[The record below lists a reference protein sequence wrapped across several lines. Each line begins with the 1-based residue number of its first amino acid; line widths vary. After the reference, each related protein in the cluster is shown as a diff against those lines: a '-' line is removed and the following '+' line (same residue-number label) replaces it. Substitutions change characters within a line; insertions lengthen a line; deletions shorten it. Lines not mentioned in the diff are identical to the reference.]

1 LNSTGIS
8 KDITEFIKAIQS
20 FAGINSYEVFSDFVE
35 LAALSTMQAFELN
48 RQKELTEQIN
58 SIQKKYKP
66 KEIERLGN
74 MFGLLIMT
82 MEKYHKQGRYV
93 DILARV
99 FMELEIHS
107 KQTGQFFTPGS
118 VAELSA
124 KMAFDEA
131 ETKKII
137 ERDGHITLNEP
148 AVCGG
153 VMVLGFAEAMRE
165 AGFDPSR
172 QLLIHAGDIDRRCA
186 CMSYLHFSLYGLPA
200 VVKLG
205 DALAMKAWEQWYTP
219 VYVLDLWCFRD
230 RRNNIAV

>member
-1 LNSTGIS
+1 MEIS

-20 FAGINSYEVFSDFVE
+20 FTGVNSYEVFSDFVE
-35 LAALSTMQAFELN
+35 LSALSTMYVFEITKK
-48 RQKELTEQIN
+48 KELADKIN
-58 SIQKKYKP
+58 TIQKKYKP
-66 KEIERLGN
+66 KEIERLGR
-74 MFGLLIMT
+74 MLGMLIVV
-82 MEKYHKQGRYV
+82 MEKYHKQGRYL

-107 KQTGQFFTPGS
+107 KHTGQFFTPGS

-131 ETKKII
+131 EARKII

-148 AVCGG
+148 AVGGG
-153 VMVLGFAEAMRE
+153 VMVLGFAEAMRA
-165 AGFDPSR
+165 AGFDPSK

-200 VVKLG
+200 VVRLG
-205 DALAMKAWEQWYTP
+205 DALAMKTWEQWYTP
-219 VYVLDLWCFRD
+219 VYVMDLWCFRD
-230 RRNNIAV
+230 RRNNVAV

>member
-1 LNSTGIS
+1 MIA
-8 KDITEFIKAIQS
+8 KDIAEFIKAIQS
-20 FAGINSYEVFSDFVE
+20 FVGLNSYEVFSDFVE
-35 LAALSTMQAFELN
+35 LAALSTMHAFEIT
-48 RQKELTEQIN
+48 RQKELAEKIN
-58 SIQKKYKP
+58 TVQKKYKP
-66 KEIERLGN
+66 KEIERLGR
-74 MFGLLIMT
+74 MLGMLIVV

-118 VAELSA
+118 IAELSA
-124 KMAFDEA
+124 KMAFDETEA
-131 ETKKII
+131 KKII

-148 AVCGG
+148 AVGGG
-153 VMVLGFAEAMRE
+153 VMVLGFAEAMRA
-165 AGFDPSR
+165 AGFDPSK

-200 VVKLG
+200 VVRLG
-205 DALAMKAWEQWYTP
+205 DALTMKAWEQWHTP

-230 RRNNIAV
+230 RRNSVAV

>member
-1 LNSTGIS
+1 MIA
-8 KDITEFIKAIQS
+8 KDIAEFIKAIQS
-20 FAGINSYEVFSDFVE
+20 FVGLNSYEVFSDFVE
-35 LAALSTMQAFELN
+35 LAALSTMHAFEIT
-48 RQKELTEQIN
+48 RQKELAEKIN
-58 SIQKKYKP
+58 TVQKKYKP
-66 KEIERLGN
+66 KEIERLGE
-74 MFGLLIMT
+74 MLGMLIVA

-99 FMELEIHS
+99 FMELGIHS

-131 ETKKII
+131 EARKII

-148 AVCGG
+148 AVGGG
-153 VMVLGFAEAMRE
+153 VMVLGFAEAMRT

-186 CMSYLHFSLYGLPA
+186 YMSYLHFSLYGLPA
-200 VVKLG
+200 VIRLG
-205 DALAMKAWEQWYTP
+205 DALTMKAWEQWYTP

-230 RRNNIAV
+230 RRNSVAV

>member
-1 LNSTGIS
+1 MIT
-8 KDITEFIKAIQS
+8 KDIAELIKAIQS

-35 LAALSTMQAFELN
+35 LVALSTRQALELN
-48 RQKELTEQIN
+48 RQNELAEQIN

-66 KEIERLGN
+66 KEIEHLGN
-74 MFGLLIMT
+74 ILGMLVIT

-107 KQTGQFFTPGS
+107 KHTGQFFTPGS
-118 VAELSA
+118 IADLVA

-131 ETKKII
+131 ETREII

-148 AVCGG
+148 AVGGG
-153 VMVLGFAEAMRE
+153 VMVLGFAEAMRA
-165 AGFDPSR
+165 AGFDPSKH
-172 QLLIHAGDIDRRCA
+172 LLIHAGDIDRRCA

-200 VVKLG
+200 VVRLG
-205 DALAMKAWEQWYTP
+205 DALTMKAWEQWYTP

-230 RRNNIAV
+230 RRNNVAV

>member
-1 LNSTGIS
+1 MIT
-8 KDITEFIKAIQS
+8 KDVAEIIKAIQS
-20 FAGINSYEVFSDFVE
+20 FVGMNSYEVFSDFVE
-35 LAALSTMQAFELN
+35 LAALSTMQAFEIT
-48 RQKELTEQIN
+48 RQKELAEQI
-58 SIQKKYKP
+58 SRFQKKYKP

-74 MFGLLIMT
+74 MLGMLVMA

-107 KQTGQFFTPGS
+107 KRTGQFFTPGS

-124 KMAFDEA
+124 KMAFDSVSAKE
-131 ETKKII
+131 II

-148 AVCGG
+148 AVGGG
-153 VMVLGFAEAMRE
+153 VMVLSFAEAMRA
-165 AGFDPSR
+165 AGFDPSK

-200 VVKLG
+200 VVRLG
-205 DALAMKAWEQWYTP
+205 DALTMKAWEQWYTP

-230 RRNNIAV
+230 RRNNVAV

>member
-1 LNSTGIS
+1 MIA
-8 KDITEFIKAIQS
+8 KDIAEFIKAIQS
-20 FAGINSYEVFSDFVE
+20 FVGLNSYEVFSDFVE
-35 LAALSTMQAFELN
+35 LAALSTMHAFEIT
-48 RQKELTEQIN
+48 RQKELAEKIN
-58 SIQKKYKP
+58 TVQKKYKP
-66 KEIERLGN
+66 KEIERLGE
-74 MFGLLIMT
+74 MLGMLIVA

-99 FMELEIHS
+99 FMELGIHS

-131 ETKKII
+131 EARKII

-148 AVCGG
+148 AVGGG
-153 VMVLGFAEAMRE
+153 VMVLGFAEAMRA

-186 CMSYLHFSLYGLPA
+186 YMSYLHFSLYGLPA
-200 VVKLG
+200 VIRLG
-205 DALAMKAWEQWYTP
+205 DALTMKAWEQWYTP

-230 RRNNIAV
+230 RRNSVAV

>member
-1 LNSTGIS
+1 MVA
-8 KDITEFIKAIQS
+8 KDIAEFIKTIQS
-20 FAGINSYEVFSDFVE
+20 FTGMNSYEVFSDFVE
-35 LAALSTMQAFELN
+35 LAALSIMHAFEIT
-48 RQKELTEQIN
+48 RQKELAEKIN
-58 SIQKKYKP
+58 TIQRKYKP
-66 KEIERLGN
+66 KEIERLGH
-74 MFGLLIMT
+74 MLGMLVVT
-82 MEKYHKQGRYV
+82 MEKYHKQGMYV

-124 KMAFDEA
+124 KMAFDEVEA
-131 ETKKII
+131 KKII

-148 AVCGG
+148 AVGGG
-153 VMVLGFAEAMRE
+153 VMVLGFAEAMRA

-200 VVKLG
+200 AVKLG

-230 RRNNIAV
+230 RRDNVAV